1 MTDAEGNEIGKL
13 FVGGLSQAT
22 NNGSLRLYFSRFGDV
37 DDAVVMMDNKTG
49 RSRGFGYVKYREP
62 DSVKLALEAKPHIL
76 DGKEVDAKQCNVNMK
91 GRNRRSLK
99 IFVGGIGL
107 EQDAESIKNY
117 FRQFGRVTDV
127 NLMMDSN
134 KQRHRG
140 FAFVGFEDESVVKRL
155 ISIHYVTMNNKQVE
169 IKAMEPPNFGRKIG
183 STACVTT
190 AAIMASTNP
199 TENACT
205 HTFEHTVDPPGL
217 FTNGVTG
224 FTNSGSYGSNHTYL
238 PTQTPNLHCVQHNIL
253 GQPGASPVNMYEAHT
268 HSNFATNLIPDN
280 LCQSTAFM
288 QPISPTECTATR
300 APVEAVLPV
309 ASSYVSSKQ
318 SMPLLVTNGPL
329 QPSAALQPGTCNST
343 ASSIYA
349 TIPCQLVPPTFIS
362 QSQQPVV
369 ASATMNGVGQLIS
382 ADKAG
387 LTGWPT
393 ATHLAI
399 CAPQVGSQTSLVP
412 FPPFATTQPIA
423 SNSLLNPN
431 PNSSPTGSGSILTSY
446 YALCPQYTSTTVQIQ
461 PEQTNSVQYTTGHSI
476 QASSGV
482 INSCGL
488 SSATQ
493 PDTGDTTTL
502 SVNCTTSRTTSPTDE
517 FKSESMTHLL
527 QNTPTSAKLI
537 YPTMLMTATNGLTN
551 PAVVASAT
559 ASVNAGQPMW
569 SPSTPNLVYSPLPV
583 GWAVHPHTTLTGAAH
598 QPHWSSTVT
607 MMQPQLPPIVNNTN
621 SATSTKLSTS
631 VGRTN
636 ENGRD
641 QTCGGGAIKELTM
654 GSTQVTPTKASGDSL
669 DNLVPIGE
677 HNNTTYANNEFSTT
691 EDVNNTSAYR
701 NMKGQSEIKEVQQ
714 SGSQLTEL
722 TAWQING
729 TNANSVSGGGQCSAV
744 ATTAL
749 PSWNGPT
756 AVGNLPG
763 SRWSEVQQTSSNFTT
778 QPNVVHH
785 PHAWTLPLELTD
797 DTLLSYELTAS
808 ANAIQRR
815 AGTVAQPTGVHGAN
829 CQHGTLMK
837 SSYETS
843 KCESNPQIP
852 VSISYSP
859 APQRIA
865 QYQQPQQLQSASH
878 IQPSS
883 NRPNKSSGE
892 SAETQMIN
900 TSTCGSVLTSEMTN
914 SQEGSS
920 ARLDY
925 STWLYSNTSSSG
937 RLDNGTGGDGK
948 DIQVNANV
956 GVDMECQGP
965 AGAAGDYHRPVHT
978 GRYSTYHMTTTLN

>member
-22 NNGSLRLYFSRFGDV
+22 NNGSLRLYFSRFGEV

-199 TENACT
+199 AENACT
-205 HTFEHTVDPPGL
+205 HTFEHTGEPTGL
-217 FTNGVTG
+217 FTNGVAG
-224 FTNSGSYGSNHTYL
+224 FTTSGSYGSNHTYL
-238 PTQTPNLHCVQHNIL
+238 PTQAPNLHCLQHNIL
-253 GQPGASPVNMYEAHT
+253 GQSGASPVNVYEAHT
-268 HSNFATNLIPDN
+268 HGTFATNLIPDN
-280 LCQSTAFM
+280 LYQPTAFM
-288 QPISPTECTATR
+288 QPMSPTECTATR
-300 APVEAVLPV
+300 APAETVLP
-309 ASSYVSSKQ
+309 AANSYISSKQ
-318 SMPLLVTNGPL
+318 AMPLLVTNGPL
-329 QPSAALQPGTCNST
+329 QPSAALQPGTYNTT

-349 TIPCQLVPPTFIS
+349 TIPCQLVPSTFIS
-362 QSQQPVV
+362 QSQQSV
-369 ASATMNGVGQLIS
+369 AAPATMNGVGQLMS
-382 ADKAG
+382 ADKTG
-387 LTGWPT
+387 LTGWST

-423 SNSLLNPN
+423 SNGLLNPN
-431 PNSSPTGSGSILTSY
+431 PNNSSTGSGSILTPY
-446 YALCPQYTSTTVQIQ
+446 YTLCPQYTSTTVQIQ
-461 PEQTNSVQYTTGHSI
+461 PDQTNSVQYRTGHSI
-476 QASSGV
+476 QVSSGV

-488 SSATQ
+488 SSA
-493 PDTGDTTTL
+493 PEPGAGDATTL
-502 SVNCTTSRTTSPTDE
+502 PVNCTNSRTTSPTDE
-517 FKSESMTHLL
+517 SKSESMMHLM
-527 QNTPTSAKLI
+527 QNAPTSAKLI
-537 YPTMLMTATNGLTN
+537 YPTMLMTPTNGLTS

-569 SPSTPNLVYSPLPV
+569 NPSTPNLVYSPLPV
-583 GWAVHPHTTLTGAAH
+583 GWAIHPHTTHIGATH
-598 QPHWSSTVT
+598 QPQWSSTVT
-607 MMQPQLPPIVNNTN
+607 MMQPQLSSVANNTN
-621 SATSTKLSTS
+621 SATKTKLPTS
-631 VGRTN
+631 VGQTG
-636 ENGRD
+636 ESGRD
-641 QTCGGGAIKELTM
+641 QTCGGGAIKEMTM
-654 GSTQVTPTKASGDSL
+654 ESTQVTPTKASGDSL
-669 DNLVPIGE
+669 DNLVLIGE
-677 HNNTTYANNEFSTT
+677 HNSTAYANNEFSTS
-691 EDVNNTSAYR
+691 EDVNNPSAYR
-701 NMKGQSEIKEVQQ
+701 NMKSQSEIKEVQQ
-714 SGSQLTEL
+714 PGSQLTEL
-722 TAWQING
+722 TAWQINS
-729 TNANSVSGGGQCSAV
+729 TNANSVSGGGQYSAV
-744 ATTAL
+744 TTTAL

-756 AVGNLPG
+756 AVGNLSG
-763 SRWSEVQQTSSNFTT
+763 SRWSEVQQTSSNFTG
-778 QPNVVHH
+778 QPNVVLH

-797 DTLLSYELTAS
+797 DTLPRYELTAS
-808 ANAIQRR
+808 TNAIQRR
-815 AGTVAQPTGVHGAN
+815 AGTVAQPAGVHGAN
-829 CQHGTLMK
+829 CQHETLMK

-843 KCESNPQIP
+843 KCESNTQTP
-852 VSISYSP
+852 VSISYSR
-859 APQRIA
+859 APQRTA
-865 QYQQPQQLQSASH
+865 QYQQQQQSVSH

-892 SAETQMIN
+892 SMETQVIN

-914 SQEGSS
+914 SQEGS

-925 STWLYSNTSSSG
+925 SAWLYPNTSCSG
-937 RLDNGTGGDGK
+937 HLDNATGGDGK
-948 DIQVNANV
+948 DVRVNPNV

-965 AGAAGDYHRPVHT
+965 AGAAGDFHRPIHT
-978 GRYSTYHMTTTLN
+978 GRYSTYHMTTTLD